1 VIVLQ
6 ENNRGSTVAMFETMI
21 AQAGLTIA
29 FVDRA
34 FAERTK
40 DDHMYYVGIMRAGD
54 AAPDWARGSNA

>member
-1 VIVLQ
+1 
-6 ENNRGSTVAMFETMI
+6 MFETMI